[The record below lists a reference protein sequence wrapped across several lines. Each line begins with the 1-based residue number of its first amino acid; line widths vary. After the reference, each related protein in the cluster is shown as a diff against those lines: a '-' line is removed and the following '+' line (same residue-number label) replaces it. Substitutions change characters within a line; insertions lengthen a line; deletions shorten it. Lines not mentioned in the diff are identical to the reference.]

1 MRFLD
6 GRCPIFHFEH
16 SGWGAVVLDAYYL
29 LAPFPSCWCFG
40 RLPASVAA
48 PAMLA
53 YRGRLEA
60 AGIGLGPSWDA
71 AMTAAAL
78 GAWIVGWAD
87 AIAKVLEE
95 DDEWGTTT
103 MRLRLLT

>member
-1 MRFLD
+1 MGRSHD
-6 GRCPIFHFEH
+6 GC
-16 SGWGAVVLDAYYL
+16 
-29 LAPFPSCWCFG
+29 C
-40 RLPASVAA
+40 
-48 PAMLA
+48 
-53 YRGRLEA
+53 
-60 AGIGLGPSWDA
+60 
-71 AMTAAAL
+71 L